1 MKYRFKQ
8 IQIPGREMF
17 PGSAI
22 LLAPNDGDA
31 GAGGGTGGTG
41 DSSGGDGSGGTGGTG
56 EDVTGL
62 KNALTNERKRAGD
75 LEKQF
80 KQLQESVKGIDPEK
94 YKQFEALQAEAEKWN
109 QKEVEIR
116 QGLETEWTKK
126 VEAEQTKAKGFES
139 MYLNL
144 LKRTEAEKA
153 YQVVKGRTGAGEDG
167 ITFFDSFL
175 AVAGNSLRL
184 NDKGQLEVID
194 ANGTRK
200 FSAKDATKPMTAAEY
215 FETLTKHPV
224 LGHYFER
231 QNDARGGGM
240 QQSHNFGNL
249 SQQDLS
255 KLPRA
260 ERLAAARRAG

>member
-1 MKYRFKQ
+1 MKYKFKNPL
-8 IQIPGREMF
+8 IPGLAQVHF
-17 PGSAI
+17 S
-22 LLAPNDGDA
+22 LAPEGTGDGDA
-31 GAGGGTGGTG
+31 GGTGGTG
-41 DSSGGDGSGGTGGTG
+41 DSSGGDNNGGTGGSGG

-62 KNALTNERKRAGD
+62 KNALAGERKRAGD

-94 YKQFEALQAEAEKWN
+94 YKQFETLQAEAEKWN
-109 QKEVEIR
+109 QREVEIR
-116 QGLETEWTKK
+116 TGLETEWTKK
-126 VEAEQTKAKGFES
+126 VEAEQTKSKGFETQ
-139 MYLNL
+139 YLDL

-153 YQVVKGRTGAGEDG
+153 YQAVKGRVGAGEDG

-175 AVAGNSLRL
+175 AVAGISLRL
-184 NDKGQLEVID
+184 NGKQLEVID
-194 ANGTRK
+194 ANGTRR
-200 FSAKDATKPMTAAEY
+200 FSAKDATKPMSAVEY

-231 QNDARGGGM
+231 QNDSRGGGM
-240 QQSHNFGNL
+240 QQSHNLGNL

-260 ERLAAARRAG
+260 ERLAAARRAA